1 MNSIVKRD
9 VQVFLAAWM
18 RPVRIL
24 AMVAIPSFLF
34 GIGVS
39 FAWPITVVSYA
50 LIALSAWQ
58 ASKAKRFRNLRM
70 YRGWLDVVDRH
81 ERLRKELNLASKR
94 RIADLTELPLGVS
107 RVAAQLYT
115 SLRKADI
122 LAHEIGRSEGPNLG
136 PPSHLPPSDDP
147 QAQELYRLADRHLAE
162 YSRRYANLRASVERT
177 EAQAVVFVTLL
188 DNLRVQLLQHRLGSP
203 GSHLEAQEF
212 LEAVTEAK
220 MQLNA
225 IDKTLDELELTP
237 FPRTVVVVP
246 PEPTAEDE
254 RQETGP

>member
-9 VQVFLAAWM
+9 LQVFTAELLKPLRLLLMIAVPAVFLGAHLPVAWPLTVLAWACAAWN
-18 RPVRIL
+18 
-24 AMVAIPSFLF
+24 
-34 GIGVS
+34 
-39 FAWPITVVSYA
+39 AWA
-50 LIALSAWQ
+50 
-58 ASKAKRFRNLRM
+58 ASKSKRFRNLRM
-70 YRGWLDVVDRH
+70 YRAWLDVVDRH
-81 ERLRKELNLASKR
+81 ARLSKELRLSSR
-94 RIADLTELPLGVS
+94 RQIADLTELPVGVS

-122 LAHEIGRSEGPNLG
+122 LAYEIGRSEGRNLG

-162 YSRRYANLRASVERT
+162 YSRRYSSLRASVERT
-177 EAQAVVFVTLL
+177 EAQSVVFVTLL
-188 DNLRVQLLQHRLGSP
+188 DNLRVQLLQHRLGRS
-203 GSHLEAQEF
+203 GADLETQEF

-225 IDKTLDELELTP
+225 IDKTLEELELTP

-246 PEPTAEDE
+246 PDPPAEE
-254 RQETGP
+254 EHQETRH

>member
-1 MNSIVKRD
+1 VNSIVKRD
-9 VQVFLAAWM
+9 VQVFLRALAT
-18 RPVRIL
+18 PARIL
-24 AMVAIPSFLF
+24 TMIAIPAIFF
-34 GIGVS
+34 GVGIPTAWPVTIIS
-39 FAWPITVVSYA
+39 FALVAWSA
-50 LIALSAWQ
+50 LH
-58 ASKAKRFRNLRM
+58 ASKSKRFRNLRM
-70 YRGWLDVVDRH
+70 YRGWLDVADRH
-81 ERLRKELNLASKR
+81 ERLRKELRLASRR
-94 RIADLTELPLGVS
+94 RIADLTELPIGVS
-107 RVAAQLYT
+107 KVAAQLYT

-122 LAHEIGRSEGPNLG
+122 LAHEIGRSEGPNHG

-162 YSRRYANLRASVERT
+162 YSRRYTNLRASVERT

-237 FPRTVVVVP
+237 FPRTVVVIP
-246 PEPTAEDE
+246 PETTEEDE